1 VYYDEFQV
9 YLDYLGIKYLSN
21 TPILLD
27 SRAIYSFFIIVKWL
41 DMIHSLILNPST
53 KDITILFEDTFIST
67 NSSYKDIL
75 SGIANI
81 T

>member
-1 VYYDEFQV
+1 
-9 YLDYLGIKYLSN
+9 
-21 TPILLD
+21 
-27 SRAIYSFFIIVKWL
+27 
-41 DMIHSLILNPST
+41 MIHSLILNPST